1 MQIYFVYSIFY
12 LLSRVVALVV
22 LAYLIKLL
30 IARLKR
36 NEVTFCPNSSYLGF
50 LLYFSLVD

>member
-22 LAYLIKLL
+22 LAFLIKLH

-36 NEVTFCPNSSYLGF
+36 N
-50 LLYFSLVD
+50 

>member
-22 LAYLIKLL
+22 LAYLI
-30 IARLKR
+30 
-36 NEVTFCPNSSYLGF
+36 
-50 LLYFSLVD
+50 